1 MAEVTGHRIAA
12 LQRAIADALN
22 QTSSAS
28 TLSHSAQTA
37 LLGSCC
43 EQACGLFTDW
53 LATAKPALELDG
65 NVSLGRLIPDLAQFD
80 QLVDAMIRGALEQ
93 ARDRFCMQVDMAQ
106 VAATRRAIGKA
117 IRRGRTRDLF
127 DGAMAS
133 MEALTEQACRL
144 ARELRSS
151 SQRKGMR
158 RRARRL
164 LKDVA
169 IAALPA
175 IFVGMTAVTPAAAAQ
190 NFPAWFGADVAKVV
204 AVQHIAHSVDPF
216 LSVWASPQRPGLG

>member
-12 LQRAIADALN
+12 LQRTIAEALN

-53 LATAKPALELDG
+53 LATTKPALEPDG
-65 NVSLGRLIPDLAQFD
+65 NVSLGRLIPDLTQFD
-80 QLVDAMIRGALEQ
+80 QLVDAMIRDALEQ
-93 ARDRFCMQVDMAQ
+93 ARDRFGMQVDMAQ
-106 VAATRRAIGKA
+106 VAATRRAIGTA
-117 IRRGRTRDLF
+117 IRRGRTRELF
-127 DGAMAS
+127 DAAIAS

-144 ARELRSS
+144 ARDLRSS
-151 SQRKGMR
+151 SKPTRM

-164 LKDVA
+164 LKAVA
-169 IAALPA
+169 SAVLPA
-175 IFVGMTAVTPAAAAQ
+175 IFVGMTAVTPAPAAH
-190 NFPAWFGADVAKVV
+190 NFLAWFGADGAKVV
-204 AVQHIAHSVDPF
+204 AVQHIAHSVEPL
-216 LSVWASPQRPGLG
+216 LSVWASPQGPGLG